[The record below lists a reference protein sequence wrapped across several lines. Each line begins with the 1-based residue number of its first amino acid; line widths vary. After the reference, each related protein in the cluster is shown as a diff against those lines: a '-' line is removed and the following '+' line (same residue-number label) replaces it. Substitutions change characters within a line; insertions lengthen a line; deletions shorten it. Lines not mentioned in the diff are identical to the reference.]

1 MASEV
6 FAGGVNWTPESDGE
20 YNQHSATINGRKIT
34 VFSDRDEGQWDYTV
48 DEGDLCSLEATD
60 LHSALAEAAKDAKQL

>member
-6 FAGGVNWTPESDGE
+6 FAGGVNWTPEPDE
-20 YNQHSATINGRKIT
+20 EKNQHTATIKGRKIT
-34 VFSDRDEGQWDYTV
+34 VFSDRDEERWEYMV

-60 LHSALAEAAKDAKQL
+60 LHSALTEAAKDAKQL